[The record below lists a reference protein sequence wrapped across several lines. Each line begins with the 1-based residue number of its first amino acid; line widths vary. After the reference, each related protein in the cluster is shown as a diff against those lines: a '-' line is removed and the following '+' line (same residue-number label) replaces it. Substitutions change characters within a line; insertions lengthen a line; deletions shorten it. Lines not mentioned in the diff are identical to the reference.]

1 MNLHE
6 VKNKTFIFKTYLF
19 NSGLYYLARSLEE
32 VLRKNNNKVIYFP
45 KAKYKQ
51 DGTRFVKTFQEP
63 EAAIS
68 DGLTYIEP
76 TNEQIDIQISR
87 VAKRYNAQY
96 LVSFETLMNT
106 GQWVKRLKSRSNLRI
121 IDVPMSEWVVPRFV
135 KNNSYRIF
143 DEIWALTATAK
154 NIFYRYS
161 NVVEMSWDYAS
172 GCNFGEKNIDQYP
185 ITFYHQAST
194 HTSSGNS
201 SKNTLETL
209 RAFSILSSEFDAKLI
224 VSGLLSQEEMLEA
237 NKCRNILIINKNIDR
252 KDILEF
258 YQNSH
263 CLLAPSIREGLG
275 LAFYEAKAAGCS
287 IITSDAE
294 PMRSHSKYL
303 CKISEEKKDTSLV
316 SIKKCNYSSILEQLR
331 AYCKEYKMARK
342 SKKTESEIEKEND
355 ELMAAFEAD
364 SGENSKKPAK
374 KRGRQKKE
382 DKTQVDP
389 SVLAAL
395 KSKMNKDKEKEVP
408 TVTDERIVAIEMA
421 VIGVGQAGSRIAETM
436 HKRGYDVGVINTSA
450 QDLEHIEVMPQ
461 QKLLLEGSLGG
472 TGKDQDLGRELF
484 ADSVS
489 QITDF
494 VQPILAGNNM
504 VYLAASGGG
513 GTGSSSIDT
522 MVPLLYDEGMP
533 VGVIYIL
540 PKATEDAQS
549 KRNSIETLSRL
560 AALASKDV
568 ISSLIVV
575 DNAQIEQIYAGL
587 GQSKFWDVSNNAIV
601 DPLTTFNTLT
611 ASPSRHTSLDPSDF
625 GKIISCG
632 DCSIYGQLVVE
643 DYMEETAL
651 AEAVIESLTDNM
663 LAEGFDLEQTRVGGV
678 IITGPASALDQLPAV
693 NINYCFH
700 LISEKTNGASIFQGV
715 YEVDSNAD
723 EVTIYTWFAGLGLP
737 MDRIENLKKESE
749 AQAKIARD
757 KEKSRASAMTLDL
770 GENQTDNAVNEIHRK
785 IRKKKSGFGR
795 LQGGGR
801 RSIIDKRRR

>member
-1 MNLHE
+1 MDIE
-6 VKNKTFIFKTYLF
+6 RIKNQTIIFKTYLF
-19 NSGLYYLARSLEE
+19 ESGLYYLARSLEE
-32 VLRKNNNKVIYFP
+32 VLKKNNNKVIYFP
-45 KAKYKQ
+45 KAKYRQ
-51 DGTRFVKTFQEP
+51 DGTRFIKVYP
-63 EAAIS
+63 
-68 DGLTYIEP
+68 EP
-76 TNEQIDIQISR
+76 TA
-87 VAKRYNAQY
+87 AKYDGVSYVSPKMLPVDQQLERIIKDNNINY
-96 LVSFETLMNT
+96 LISFETLMNT
-106 GQWVKRLKSRSNLRI
+106 GQWVGRLKSKVNVNI
-121 IDVPMSEWVVPRFV
+121 IDVPMAEWVVNSFV
-135 KNNSYRIF
+135 RNSSYKIF
-143 DEIWALTATAK
+143 DKIWALTDSCY
-154 NIFYRYS
+154 NIFSGYKNLARV
-161 NVVEMSWDYAS
+161 NWDYAS
-172 GCNFGEKNIDQYP
+172 SCIFSEQDRDDNIV
-185 ITFYHQAST
+185 TFYHPAST
-194 HTSSGNS
+194 HTSSGAS
-201 SKNTLETL
+201 SKNTLEVL
-209 RAFSILSSEFDAKLI
+209 RAFSIFSKEANAKLI
-224 VSGLLSQEEMLEA
+224 VSGLLSSTEQAEA
-237 NKCRNILIINKNIDR
+237 RKCRNILIINKNIDR
-252 KDILEF
+252 KDILNF
-258 YQNSH
+258 YQQSH
-263 CLLAPSIREGLG
+263 CLLAPSLREGLG
-275 LAFYEAKAAGCS
+275 LAFFEAKAAGCS
-287 IITSDAE
+287 IITTDAD
-294 PMRSHSKYL
+294 PMRIHTKYL
-303 CKISEEKKDTSLV
+303 CKVSEESNDSSL
-316 SIKKCNYSSILEQLR
+316 IPITKCDSESILEQLKI
-331 AYCKEYKMARK
+331 YYEDYKMA
-342 SKKTESEIEKEND
+342 KKTKAQIEKENK
-355 ELMAAFEAD
+355 ELMDAFEPESSD
-364 SGENSKKPAK
+364 SEAEE
-374 KRGRQKKE
+374 KKE
-382 DKTQVDP
+382 VNNIDTE
-389 SVLAAL
+389 VLAAL
-395 KSKMNKDKEKEVP
+395 KSKMNKKGKSKKMPKVKDKAS
-408 TVTDERIVAIEMA
+408 VAIEMA
-421 VIGVGQAGSRIAETM
+421 VVGVGQAGSRIAETM

-484 ADSVS
+484 ADSVDN
-489 QITDF
+489 ITDF
-494 VQPILAGNNM
+494 IRPILSGNNM

-522 MVPLLYDEGMP
+522 MVPLLYDEGIP

-560 AALASKDV
+560 ASLASKDV

-587 GQSKFWDVSNNAIV
+587 GQSKFWEVSNNAIV

-715 YEVDSNAD
+715 YEVDSKAD

-737 MDRIENLKKESE
+737 MDRIDNLKKESE

-757 KEKSRASAMTLDL
+757 KEKGRASAMTLDL

-801 RSIIDKRRR
+801 KSIIDKRRR

>member
-1 MNLHE
+1 MDIDKI
-6 VKNKTFIFKTYLF
+6 KNTTFIFKTYLF
-19 NSGLYYLARSLEE
+19 ESGLYYLARSLEL
-32 VLRKNNNKVIYFP
+32 VLAKNNNKVIYFP
-45 KAKYKQ
+45 KAKYRQ
-51 DGTRFVKTFQEP
+51 DGTRFIKVYPKPT
-63 EAAIS
+63 AAEYDKVNHILPKMS
-68 DGLTYIEP
+68 PIDSQMEGIIKDNNVQYI
-76 TNEQIDIQISR
+76 I
-87 VAKRYNAQY
+87 
-96 LVSFETLMNT
+96 SFETLMNT
-106 GQWVKRLKSRSNLRI
+106 GQWVSRLKSRTDVKI
-121 IDVPMSEWVVPRFV
+121 IDVPMSEWVVERFV
-135 KNNSYRIF
+135 KNKSYKIF
-143 DEIWALTATAK
+143 DEIWALTNSCEKIFSSYK
-154 NIFYRYS
+154 NLNRT
-161 NVVEMSWDYAS
+161 SWDYAS
-172 GCNFGEKNIDQYP
+172 NCNFDSIKRDDDI
-185 ITFYHQAST
+185 ITFYHPAST

-201 SKNTLETL
+201 SKNTLEVL
-209 RAFSILSSEFDAKLI
+209 RAFSKFSKEANVKLI
-224 VSGLLSQEEMLEA
+224 VSGLLSSAEQAEA
-237 NKCRNILIINKNIDR
+237 RKCRNILIINKNIDR
-252 KDILEF
+252 KDILKF
-258 YQNSH
+258 YEESH
-263 CLLAPSIREGLG
+263 CLLAPSTREGLG
-275 LAFYEAKAAGCS
+275 LAFYEAKSAGCS
-287 IITSDAE
+287 IITSDAD
-294 PMRSHSKYL
+294 PMRVHTKYL
-303 CKISEEKKDTSLV
+303 CKISEKSNDNSFI
-316 SIKKCNYSSILEQLR
+316 SITKCDAESILEQLK
-331 AYCKEYKMARK
+331 AYYEDCKMA
-342 SKKTESEIEKEND
+342 KKTKAQIEKENK
-355 ELMAAFEAD
+355 ELMDAFEAED
-364 SGENSKKPAK
+364 V
-374 KRGRQKKE
+374 KKE
-382 DKTQVDP
+382 DKEDKTNVDTK
-389 SVLAAL
+389 VLDAL
-395 KSKMNKDKEKEVP
+395 KEKMNKKSKTKDSKVP
-408 TVTDERIVAIEMA
+408 KVTDKRMVAIEMA

-484 ADSVS
+484 AESAED
-489 QITDF
+489 IAKF

-560 AALASKDV
+560 ASLASKDV

-587 GQSKFWDVSNNAIV
+587 GQSKFWEVSNNAIV
-601 DPLTTFNTLT
+601 DPLTTFNNLT

-663 LAEGFDLEQTRVGGV
+663 LADGFDLEQTRVGGV
-678 IITGPASALDQLPAV
+678 IITGPASALDRLPAV

-801 RSIIDKRRR
+801 KSIIDKRRR

>member
-1 MNLHE
+1 MNLE
-6 VKNKTFIFKTYLF
+6 KIKNTTFIFKTYLF
-19 NSGLYYLARSLEE
+19 ESGLYYLARSLEI
-32 VLRKNNNKVIYFP
+32 VLKKNNNKIIYFP
-45 KAKYKQ
+45 KAKYRQ
-51 DGTRFVKTFQEP
+51 DGTRFVKVYPNPT
-63 EAAIS
+63 AAEYDGVNHIS
-68 DGLTYIEP
+68 PIMAPIDTQLENIIKNNNAKYI
-76 TNEQIDIQISR
+76 I
-87 VAKRYNAQY
+87 
-96 LVSFETLMNT
+96 SFETLMNT
-106 GQWVKRLKSRSNLRI
+106 GQWVSRLKSKADVTI
-121 IDVPMSEWVVPRFV
+121 IDVPMAEWVVGRFV
-135 KNNSYRIF
+135 ENKSYKIF
-143 DEIWALTATAK
+143 DEVWALTKPCEKIFSGYK
-154 NIFYRYS
+154 NIKR
-161 NVVEMSWDYAS
+161 VRWDYAS
-172 GCNFGEKNIDQYP
+172 NCNFKKIKRDDD
-185 ITFYHQAST
+185 IVTFYHPAST

-201 SKNTLETL
+201 SKNTLEVL
-209 RAFSILSSEFDAKLI
+209 RAFSTFSREASVKLV
-224 VSGLLSQEEMLEA
+224 VSGLLSLAEQAEA
-237 NKCRNILIINKNIDR
+237 RKCRNILIINKNIDR
-252 KDILEF
+252 KDILDF
-258 YQNSH
+258 YQESH
-263 CLLAPSIREGLG
+263 CLLAPSLREGLG
-275 LAFYEAKAAGCS
+275 LAFFEAKAAECS
-287 IITSDAE
+287 IITADAD
-294 PMRSHSKYL
+294 PMRVHTKYL
-303 CKISEEKKDTSLV
+303 CKISEESSDNSL
-316 SIKKCNYSSILEQLR
+316 IPITRCDASSILEQLR
-331 AYCKEYKMARK
+331 IYYEDYKMA
-342 SKKTESEIEKEND
+342 KKTKAQIEEENKELMDAFESEDDSSNSEPNE
-355 ELMAAFEAD
+355 EAA
-364 SGENSKKPAK
+364 N
-374 KRGRQKKE
+374 
-382 DKTQVDP
+382 VDTE
-389 SVLAAL
+389 VLAHL
-395 KSKMNKDKEKEVP
+395 KSKMNSKSKGKSVP
-408 TVTDERIVAIEMA
+408 KVKSKRIVAIEMA

-484 ADSVS
+484 ADSAEDIVK
-489 QITDF
+489 F
-494 VQPILAGNNM
+494 VRPILAGNNM

-522 MVPLLYDEGMP
+522 MIPLLYDEGVP
-533 VGVIYIL
+533 VGVIYVL

-560 AALASKDV
+560 AALASRDV
-568 ISSLIVV
+568 VSSLVVV

-587 GQSKFWDVSNNAIV
+587 GQSKFWEVSNNAIV

-611 ASPSRHTSLDPSDF
+611 ATPSRHTSLDPSDF

-663 LAEGFDLEQTRVGGV
+663 LAEGFNLEQTRVGGV
-678 IITGPASALDQLPAV
+678 IITGPASALEQLPAV

-715 YEVDSNAD
+715 YEVDTKAD

-757 KEKSRASAMTLDL
+757 KEKGRASAMTLDL

-801 RSIIDKRRR
+801 KSIIDKRRR

>member
-1 MNLHE
+1 MDIE
-6 VKNKTFIFKTYLF
+6 KIKNTTFIFKTYLF
-19 NSGLYYLARSLEE
+19 ESGLYYLARSLEIA
-32 VLRKNNNKVIYFP
+32 LKKNNNKVIYFP
-45 KAKYKQ
+45 KAKYRQ
-51 DGTRFVKTFQEP
+51 DGTRFIKVYPKPTAAEYDGVNHISPIMAPIDTQLESIVKSNN
-63 EAAIS
+63 AK
-68 DGLTYIEP
+68 YI
-76 TNEQIDIQISR
+76 I
-87 VAKRYNAQY
+87 
-96 LVSFETLMNT
+96 SFETLMNT
-106 GQWVKRLKSRSNLRI
+106 GQWVGRLKSKVDI
-121 IDVPMSEWVVPRFV
+121 TIVDVPMAEWIVDRFV
-135 KNNSYRIF
+135 ENRSYKIF
-143 DEIWALTATAK
+143 DEIWALTSSCER
-154 NIFYRYS
+154 IFYGYKNLKR
-161 NVVEMSWDYAS
+161 VSWDYANN
-172 GCNFGEKNIDQYP
+172 CNFEKIERNNDI
-185 ITFYHQAST
+185 ITFYHPAST

-201 SKNTLETL
+201 SKNTLEVL
-209 RAFSILSSEFDAKLI
+209 RAFSKFSKEKNVKLI
-224 VSGLLSQEEMLEA
+224 VSGLLSSTEQAEA
-237 NKCRNILIINKNIDR
+237 RKCRNILIINKNIDR
-252 KDILEF
+252 KDILSF
-258 YQNSH
+258 YQQSH
-263 CLLAPSIREGLG
+263 CLLSPSLREGLG
-275 LAFYEAKAAGCS
+275 LAFFEAKAAGCS
-287 IITSDAE
+287 IITADAD
-294 PMRSHSKYL
+294 PMRIHTKYL
-303 CKISEEKKDTSLV
+303 CKISEESNDNSL
-316 SIKKCNYSSILEQLR
+316 IPITKCNADSILEQLR
-331 AYCKEYKMARK
+331 IYYEDYKMA
-342 SKKTESEIEKEND
+342 KKTKAQIEKENK
-355 ELMAAFEAD
+355 ELMDAFESED
-364 SGENSKKPAK
+364 DGSTSGST
-374 KRGRQKKE
+374 KE
-382 DKTQVDP
+382 KTNVDTE
-389 SVLAAL
+389 VLAAL
-395 KSKMNKDKEKEVP
+395 KDKMNSKSKSKSKGKSMPKVKDKRV
-408 TVTDERIVAIEMA
+408 VAIEMA

-484 ADSVS
+484 ADSVGE
-489 QITDF
+489 ITKF
-494 VQPILAGNNM
+494 IQPILAGNNM

-522 MVPLLYDEGMP
+522 MIPLLYDEGIP
-533 VGVIYIL
+533 VGVIYVL

-568 ISSLIVV
+568 VSSLVVV

-587 GQSKFWDVSNNAIV
+587 GQSKFWEVSNNAIV

-611 ASPSRHTSLDPSDF
+611 ATPSRHTSLDPSDF

-715 YEVDSNAD
+715 YETDTKTD

-757 KEKSRASAMTLDL
+757 KEKGRASAMTLDL

-801 RSIIDKRRR
+801 KSIIDKRRR